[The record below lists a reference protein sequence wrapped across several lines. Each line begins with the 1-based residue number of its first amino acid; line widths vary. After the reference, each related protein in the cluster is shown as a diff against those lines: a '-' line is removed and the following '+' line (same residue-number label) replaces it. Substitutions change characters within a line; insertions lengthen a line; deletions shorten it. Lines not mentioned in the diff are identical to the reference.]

1 MHVAQRS
8 FARAVGFAVLAV
20 AGRSASAAGSGAGSM
35 TPSASVTTAI
45 QGWESY
51 FKLDW
56 TVQPKSNGNEIDG
69 YVHNTYGS
77 PAANVQVLAQALDDK
92 GNVVGQKVEWVPG
105 NRAGPESLVLQGG
118 RPAGGAAVSRVRVG
132 VRLGAERGQRPAL
145 SRATS
150 GLRR

>member
-8 FARAVGFAVLAV
+8 FKRAVGCAVLAV
-20 AGRSASAAGSGAGSM
+20 MVVGFTGGSAGGM

-56 TVQPKSNGNEIDG
+56 TVQPKSKGNEIDG

-77 PAANVQVLAQALDDK
+77 PAANVQILAQALDDK

-105 NRAGPESLVLQGG
+105 IVPALNRSYFKVAALP
-118 RPAGGAAVSRVRVG
+118 AVSQYRVSVW
-132 VRLGAERGQRPAL
+132 AFDFIQ
-145 SRATS
+145 S
-150 GLRR
+150 GGSDRR

>member
-1 MHVAQRS
+1 MYVAQRS
-8 FARAVGFAVLAV
+8 FARAVRFAVLAV
-20 AGRSASAAGSGAGSM
+20 MVVGFAGGSADGM

-77 PAANVQVLAQALDDK
+77 PAANVQILAQALDDK

-105 NRAGPESLVLQGG
+105 IV
-118 RPAGGAAVSRVRVG
+118 
-132 VRLGAERGQRPAL
+132 PAL
-145 SRATS
+145 NRSYFKVAALPAAPQYRVSVWAFDWVQS
-150 GLRR
+150 GGGSDRR